1 MTQAIS
7 ATLNARHAIADHVE
21 FQEGPGGLTVAAVAN
36 AQARAVIALQGAQL
50 LNWAPHGT
58 PPVVWESPAAKYS
71 ASKSV
76 RGGVPVCWPWFGPH
90 ATEPAFPAHGFA
102 RTLAWDVIAT
112 EALSSGATRLVF
124 RFVPPANTRA
134 WWPHASQLELHLSI
148 GTVLE
153 MDLVT
158 RNLSDSDIT
167 ITEALHTYFGVSDV
181 RAISVL
187 GLDGTDY
194 LDKVGGGRQQQHGAI
209 TFSGETD
216 RVYLATTAECIIDD
230 PGLQRRIIIAKR
242 GSRSTVVWNPWI
254 DKAAKLGDLGD
265 DGYLRMVCVESAN
278 GADDAVVVATGG
290 EHRLGVRYTVEAR

>member
-1 MTQAIS
+1 MTRAIS
-7 ATLNARHAIADHVE
+7 ATLHARHAIADHVE
-21 FQEGPGGLTVAAVAN
+21 FQEGPGGLTVATGAF
-36 AQARAVIALQGAQL
+36 AQARAAISLLGALL

-71 ASKSV
+71 AGKSV

-90 ATEPAFPAHGFA
+90 ATEPAIPAHGVA
-102 RTLAWDVIAT
+102 RSLAWDVIAT

-181 RAISVL
+181 HAISVL

-194 LDKVGGGRQQQHGAI
+194 LDKVAGGLRQQHGALP
-209 TFSGETD
+209 FRGETN
-216 RVYLATTAECIIDD
+216 RVKLA
-230 PGLQRRIIIAKR
+230 
-242 GSRSTVVWNPWI
+242 
-254 DKAAKLGDLGD
+254 
-265 DGYLRMVCVESAN
+265 
-278 GADDAVVVATGG
+278 
-290 EHRLGVRYTVEAR
+290 